1 MAFYTIVISAFLKA
15 TEFQQI
21 SWDRQVEGPAR
32 EKLQLVLGQCSD
44 PYGSLSSQYRKEE
57 PNITDSIAHIFAS
70 YL

>member
-1 MAFYTIVISAFLKA
+1 M
-15 TEFQQI
+15 
-21 SWDRQVEGPAR
+21 EGPAR